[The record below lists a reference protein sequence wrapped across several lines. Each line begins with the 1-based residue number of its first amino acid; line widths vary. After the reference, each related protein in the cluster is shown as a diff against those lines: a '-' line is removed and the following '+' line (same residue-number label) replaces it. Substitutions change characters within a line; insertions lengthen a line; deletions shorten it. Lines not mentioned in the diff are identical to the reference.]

1 MVDGFA
7 KGVKF
12 AMLIANG
19 VIFAGGITVFSI
31 GVWTLSDKSFM
42 ERLLGTKS
50 YIASASILIGTGVVV
65 AIISFLGSIGAWKEI
80 RSVLITFFF
89 ILAMIFLTM
98 LTGGILGYIF
108 RSEVDERMHS
118 EMIMTVKLYG
128 NDTKVTESWDAVHRN
143 FNCCGVI
150 PNIANP
156 KVGRDQKAYKIWM
169 RNVNFRLSGPQVPE
183 SCCKNPLEP
192 QQRKACVRD
201 KLEERFVFMDDCY
214 EKMKEFV
221 KAHALI
227 VGGIG
232 VGIAVLL
239 IFGMILSLALYLVIE

>member
-19 VIFAGGITVFSI
+19 VIFIGGITVFSI

-42 ERLLGTKS
+42 ERLLGTRS
-50 YIASASILIGTGVVV
+50 YVASASILIGTGLVV
-65 AIISFLGSIGAWKEI
+65 AIISFLGSIGAWREI
-80 RSVLITFFF
+80 RCMLITFFF

-98 LTGGILGYIF
+98 LAGGILGYIF

-118 EMIMTVKLYG
+118 EMVMTIRLYG
-128 NDTKVTESWDAVHRN
+128 NDSKVTESWDAVQRN

-150 PNIANP
+150 PNIGNRNN
-156 KVGRDQKAYKIWM
+156 RDQKAYKIWL
-169 RNVNFRLSGPQVPE
+169 RNFNFRLSGPQVPE
-183 SCCKNPLEP
+183 SCCKNPLDV
-192 QQRKACVRD
+192 QQRKACQRD
-201 KLEERFVFMDDCY
+201 KLEERYVFMDDCY
-214 EKMKEFV
+214 EKMKDFV
-221 KAHALI
+221 KAHALL

-232 VGIAVLL
+232 IGIAVLL
-239 IFGMILSLALYLVIE
+239 VFGMILSCALFLMIK